1 MKNLLHALLIFSLI
15 ACAQEEGI
23 EITEQAAIGTD
34 SPLYHSKTI
43 TDDSVKLASWLSLIN
58 PKDSFWVDI
67 PDNFTGFSPDIKN
80 NPFLLFRVPYQKISE
95 AKIRYEKFRAELIEV
110 KKQIVSD
117 NQIHYTADEG
127 ILYSLYVTTDIGK
140 IPCDEIIKNIE
151 WIKLKGQEIDF
162 SAEADWV
169 DDGHP
174 YYRFQLQHECIQ
186 DCTITAYG
194 TNDGHLDYSE
204 LSGWSLNTSNEDS
217 DILLPLRMKKNIL
230 DTIWAID
237 FDGYFNW
244 KDFDVVKDWGAESS
258 EHIWDYLFDH
268 KPLPIWSAFK
278 APEKEVFPIN
288 YIDLAEIGGYEK
300 ELNTMR
306 ILHAERRQEIEE
318 EERRK
323 SEEERRKKEEPCEG
337 ISNCSY
343 EVREYLEGAGWELV
357 GDVLYYGKG
366 VYYALGAKP
375 METGVK
381 QIYYTMDCDCQPIGL
396 KMK

>member
-1 MKNLLHALLIFSLI
+1 MKKLLHALLIFPLI

-23 EITEQAAIGTD
+23 EITEEAVIGTD
-34 SPLYHSKTI
+34 SPLYRSKTI
-43 TDDSVKLASWLSLIN
+43 SDDSVKLASWLSLTN
-58 PKDSFWVDI
+58 PKDSFWVDV

-95 AKIRYEKFRAELIEV
+95 AKIKYEKFRVELIEV

-117 NQIHYTADEG
+117 NQIHSTADDGG
-127 ILYSLYVTTDIGK
+127 IYSLYVTADVSKT
-140 IPCDEIIKNIE
+140 PCDEIIKNID

-169 DDGHP
+169 EEDYK

-186 DCTITAYG
+186 DCIITAYS
-194 TNDGHLDYSE
+194 TNGGYLDYSE
-204 LSGWSLNTSNEDS
+204 LRGWNFYTSNEDFGRW
-217 DILLPLRMKKNIL
+217 LPLRMKKNIL

-258 EHIWDYLFDH
+258 EHIWGYLSDH

-306 ILHAERRQEIEE
+306 ILHAKRRQEIEE

-323 SEEERRKKEEPCEG
+323 REELKGTEDSAACQCAEVLLEPNSHPIDKVRKCRGMYICQHNAYLDCLRKEENIWSECIPE
-337 ISNCSY
+337 
-343 EVREYLEGAGWELV
+343 
-357 GDVLYYGKG
+357 
-366 VYYALGAKP
+366 
-375 METGVK
+375 
-381 QIYYTMDCDCQPIGL
+381 
-396 KMK
+396 

>member
-1 MKNLLHALLIFSLI
+1 MKIFLHALLIFSLI

-217 DILLPLRMKKNIL
+217 DIWLPLRMKKNIL

-237 FDGYFNW
+237 FDGYLNW
-244 KDFDVVKDWGAESS
+244 KDFDVVRDWGQESS
-258 EHIWDYLFDH
+258 EHIWGYLSDH

-288 YIDLAEIGGYEK
+288 YIDLAEIGGCEK

-306 ILHAERRQEIEE
+306 ILHAKRRQEIEE

-323 SEEERRKKEEPCEG
+323 REELKGTEGSAACQCAAVLLEPNSHPSDKVLKCRRMYICQHNAYLDCLRKEENFWSECIPE
-337 ISNCSY
+337 
-343 EVREYLEGAGWELV
+343 
-357 GDVLYYGKG
+357 
-366 VYYALGAKP
+366 
-375 METGVK
+375 
-381 QIYYTMDCDCQPIGL
+381 
-396 KMK
+396 

>member
-1 MKNLLHALLIFSLI
+1 MKKLLHALLIFPLI

-23 EITEQAAIGTD
+23 EITEEAIIGTD
-34 SPLYHSKTI
+34 SPLYRSKTI
-43 TDDSVKLASWLSLIN
+43 SDDSVKLASWLSLIN
-58 PKDSFWVDI
+58 PKDSFWVDV

-95 AKIRYEKFRAELIEV
+95 AKIKYEKFRVELIEV

-117 NQIHYTADEG
+117 NQIHSTADDGG
-127 ILYSLYVTTDIGK
+127 IYSLYVTADVSKT
-140 IPCDEIIKNIE
+140 PCDEIIKNID

-169 DDGHP
+169 EEDYK

-186 DCTITAYG
+186 DCIITAYS
-194 TNDGHLDYSE
+194 TNGGYLDYSE
-204 LSGWSLNTSNEDS
+204 LRGWNFYTSNEDFGRW
-217 DILLPLRMKKNIL
+217 LPLRMKKNIL

-258 EHIWDYLFDH
+258 EHIWGYLSDH

-306 ILHAERRQEIEE
+306 ILHAKDDKKLKKKKDERGKSLK
-318 EERRK
+318 ERKVLPLVNARK
-323 SEEERRKKEEPCEG
+323 YCLNRIHIPLIKLENVEG
-337 ISNCSY
+337 CISVSIM
-343 EVREYLEGAGWELV
+343 L
-357 GDVLYYGKG
+357 
-366 VYYALGAKP
+366 
-375 METGVK
+375 
-381 QIYYTMDCDCQPIGL
+381 I
-396 KMK
+396 